1 MDSEPPD
8 DVSIRLVDLLCVWTD
23 IFISQCLICQFNF
36 NFLILDE
43 SSVRDVFFQVIMSE
57 DMTQAIS
64 YDLAAIVCYIDCP
77 HQHEGKNL
85 VALINV
91 GPSYHCRSMGSPVSQ
106 WYIFN
111 DFRSVLC
118 MSIMVMVQSAS

>member
-1 MDSEPPD
+1 MSK
-8 DVSIRLVDLLCVWTD
+8 
-23 IFISQCLICQFNF
+23 CLIYQFNF
-36 NFLILDE
+36 NFLVLDE
-43 SSVRDVFFQVIMSE
+43 SSVRDVFFQAIMSE

-64 YDLAAIVCYIDCP
+64 YDLAAIVCYIDYP
-77 HQHEGKNL
+77 QQLEGKNL

-118 MSIMVMVQSAS
+118 RSIMEVV